1 MTKAKELQD
10 LLCELQ
16 DAQSY
21 IEELESER
29 TAFVCLLVS
38 RGILGL
44 ALLSVMVIGFFVS
57 EIVIRTGI
65 VELILNGVTC

>member
-1 MTKAKELQD
+1 MTKGDELQA
-10 LLCELQ
+10 LLNDLQ

-29 TAFVCLLVS
+29 TAFICLLVS

-44 ALLSVMVIGFFVS
+44 ALLSVVAVGFFVS

-65 VELILNGVTC
+65 VEAVLNGVSC